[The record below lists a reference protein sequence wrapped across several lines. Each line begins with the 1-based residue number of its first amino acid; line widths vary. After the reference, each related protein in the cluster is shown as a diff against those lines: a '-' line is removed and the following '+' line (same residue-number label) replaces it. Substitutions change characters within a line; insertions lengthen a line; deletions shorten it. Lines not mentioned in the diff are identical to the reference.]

1 MRSKKIIKTLAA
13 SLLLAPTVSSLSS
26 CFFTYDLVVFNWGEY
41 IDIDAL
47 YAFEDTYNVRV
58 KYLTFDSNETMIKKL
73 EGGTRYDV
81 IFPSDYAV
89 EEMAAKDLIE
99 PLSSY
104 DFTYY
109 KEENLVPIL
118 KNALDKLKNEG
129 TCTTVNGEYVS
140 CTREDFAADQALTD
154 HKFTA
159 FKEGFDMLKYAV
171 PYTFGQIGIL
181 YNKDKISKEEIE
193 RDGYDALMRL
203 QNDDGS
209 SRQVVLYDSSKDI
222 VSMAMLATGHDF
234 QYESQKAMDDAES
247 WLTDLFEKKGDNIA
261 IKADEILDD
270 IPNGYYDIAF
280 TFSGDAIYCINATL
294 DDDGNSNWD
303 FYVPEAKG
311 ENNNVRTNIYADTMV
326 VMKNSPAK
334 DLAFKFVDFM
344 SSHDVTYLN
353 TVYIG
358 YTATRNDVYEEIS
371 NTPEET
377 PCTHHDIDELAE
389 HENHIPGMYNNVP
402 AYRLFAEPEGQ
413 LDKFYRYDPEYKQ
426 KVEDLYLD
434 IISSIA

>member
-1 MRSKKIIKTLAA
+1 MRSSKIIKTLAA
-13 SLLLAPTVSSLSS
+13 SLLLGPTVSSISS
-26 CFFTYDLVVFNWGEY
+26 CSSYDLVVFNWGEY
-41 IDIDAL
+41 IDLDAL
-47 YAFEDTYNVRV
+47 YAFEDTYGVKV

-89 EEMAAKDLIE
+89 EEMVAKDLIE

-104 DFTYY
+104 DFQYY

-129 TCTTVNGEYVS
+129 TCTTVDGQYVS
-140 CTREDFAADQALTD
+140 WTREQFEQDTD
-154 HKFTA
+154 NKYSE
-159 FKEGFDMLKYAV
+159 FKEGFDMLEYAV

-193 RDGYDALMRL
+193 RDGYDALKAEK
-203 QNDDGS
+203 NADGS
-209 SRQVVLYDSSKDI
+209 DRQVVLYDSSKDI

-234 QYESQKAMDDAES
+234 QYESQKAMDDARA
-247 WLTDLFEKKGDNIA
+247 WLTDLFQKKNDNLA

-294 DDDGNSNWD
+294 DENGQSNWD

-334 DLAFKFVDFM
+334 DLAFKFIDFM
-344 SSHDVTYLN
+344 SSHDASYLN

-358 YTATRNDVYEEIS
+358 YTSTRNDVYEEIS
-371 NTPEET
+371 NTPEST
-377 PCTHHDIDELAE
+377 PCDHHDIDALADS
-389 HENHIPGMYNNVP
+389 ENHITGLYNNVP

-413 LDKFYRYDPEYKQ
+413 VDKFYRYDPEYKL
-426 KVEDLYLD
+426 KVEELYLD
-434 IISSIA
+434 IISIIS